1 MAKQLMNLHTGNNH
15 LENSLAF
22 SSFHDKCPKVQCRA
36 VETIFLI
43 FNSQLNSE
51 GPSRSNSREH
61 SPPPSYESDLLSLGT
76 EATAPQPLIDDSIEP
91 IMRGEISSNEITP
104 TLY

>member
-1 MAKQLMNLHTGNNH
+1 MGTKELCFRRLISYSGGKAAHEPTHWKQP
-15 LENSLAF
+15 S
-22 SSFHDKCPKVQCRA
+22 RA

-43 FNSQLNSE
+43 FNSQLNRE

-61 SPPPSYESDLLSLGT
+61 SHPPSYESDLLSLGT

-91 IMRGEISSNEITP
+91 VMRGEISSNEITP